1 MKMEDSRFL
10 DPSPPNKSK
19 SVNLFSFLFLL
30 ELQCQKKNTRNI
42 FQTHTESCFDLLCIS
57 YSFKFINNDD
67 FENSNNSSTEIET
80 LTSIIQS
87 HQKSFYK
94 TAETIQNED
103 SLSSTDS
110 SVLSSALSSVSLS
123 KKSYAT
129 IENLKYQKIQDIRPT
144 HDISCDDDDMEPEAN
159 IDNLK
164 NSTGFCEN
172 PVVSIVD
179 GEDSVNRV
187 EQQQPQQ
194 QKVLKKRGRK
204 PKSQAAT
211 TKNDDKSSVTSTVVR
226 GNRRYI
232 GVKKNGFIQETG
244 FPHHAQGEDLPEQ
257 YYDFY
262 ATNSPVNYN
271 FNNTFSSNEDDEDID
286 FDDDDLLND
295 QDDENDD
302 ENTSD
307 DNYSDIEKI
316 NRKKQTKAKNSTKKL
331 KKRRKCKRT
340 VDFIETIL
348 NEDPTTSKQLKNP
361 NVAETYLIDRYKYA
375 VRHIKQ
381 GLSVEEACNK
391 YRISKGALLKCLSGG
406 TAPRGKKT
414 RLNENEENS
423 IVEWLIA
430 NQNLKY
436 NDAIHLVFQ
445 EVVNIF
451 EKGNRPNPFHNGKPS
466 MDWWYDF
473 LSRHPQIMASKPEWL
488 RRGKVN
494 DQYILDVQSGK
505 LRCTKFRRAL
515 LSAIQYIR
523 SLNDANA
530 CSANDASSKPMQGH
544 SNGSPQTS
552 SNTRL
557 KGQLNKR
564 LSKSKKPGSKNKRT
578 ALVNTAQ
585 IQPTDVPT
593 MDESRHDER
602 LNTIMY
608 ENGQCNDYNNGSFHN
623 EQHDMEYDQA
633 EPDEENN
640 FIKTILSNKTT
651 ASNPLMQLNT
661 NDLDTKRLV
670 VKVKFSN
677 QHLLVADDD
686 DEDDDD
692 DIDKLK
698 DSIDPSA
705 FLP

>member
-1 MKMEDSRFL
+1 
-10 DPSPPNKSK
+10 
-19 SVNLFSFLFLL
+19 
-30 ELQCQKKNTRNI
+30 
-42 FQTHTESCFDLLCIS
+42 LLCIS
-57 YSFKFINNDD
+57 YSFKFINNEDPYD
-67 FENSNNSSTEIET
+67 NDQSNEIET
-80 LTSIIQS
+80 LTSIMQS
-87 HQKSFYK
+87 HQKALYK
-94 TAETIQNED
+94 TMPQINVENED
-103 SLSSTDS
+103 SQSTNGSSAPSSAFSSTSLTKQCLYDATVRRTVDNS
-110 SVLSSALSSVSLS
+110 PFDDIEHVDTLKSLS
-123 KKSYAT
+123 VMC
-129 IENLKYQKIQDIRPT
+129 N
-144 HDISCDDDDMEPEAN
+144 
-159 IDNLK
+159 
-164 NSTGFCEN
+164 N

-179 GEDSVNRV
+179 EDSLNHV
-187 EQQQPQQ
+187 QQRPQQ
-194 QKVLKKRGRK
+194 QKILKKRGRK
-204 PKSQAAT
+204 RKSQT
-211 TKNDDKSSVTSTVVR
+211 VSTKPDAKSVTTTVVR
-226 GNRRYI
+226 GNKRYI
-232 GVKKNGFIQETG
+232 GVRKCGLDTG
-244 FPHHAQGEDLPEQ
+244 SSGVFVAQQHMPVIDDLQQQQ
-257 YYDFY
+257 YCDYY
-262 ATNSPVNYN
+262 GTTATSTTTANSPISN
-271 FNNTFSSNEDDEDID
+271 FHFSNTLTSNEDEEEPDYVDDNDVDLDRLHLNHEDHVN
-286 FDDDDLLND
+286 DDDDD
-295 QDDENDD
+295 DDDDDEDD
-302 ENTSD
+302 DDDNTSD

-316 NRKKQTKAKNSTKKL
+316 NRKKQKKAKHTTTTTTTMTNKKQI
-331 KKRRKCKRT
+331 KKRRKNKQHT
-340 VDFIETIL
+340 DDFIETIL
-348 NEDPTTSKQLKNP
+348 NEDPMTSKQLKSGS

-523 SLNDANA
+523 SLNDANSYTA
-530 CSANDASSKPMQGH
+530 STSSSNSNETAKAHTATSQSAMTLAKSSQMSHNKRICKTTKKMSSKTKKKKKNLAISGPREHDIVNVKRMHDPSGFE
-544 SNGSPQTS
+544 
-552 SNTRL
+552 
-557 KGQLNKR
+557 LN
-564 LSKSKKPGSKNKRT
+564 
-578 ALVNTAQ
+578 
-585 IQPTDVPT
+585 
-593 MDESRHDER
+593 HDCVDLNNNNNHFKTER
-602 LNTIMY
+602 
-608 ENGQCNDYNNGSFHN
+608 Q
-623 EQHDMEYDQA
+623 QDMENDHEVEQ
-633 EPDEENN
+633 EEENN

-651 ASNPLMQLNT
+651 VSNPLVQLNT

-677 QHLLVADDD
+677 QHLLVTDDD
-686 DEDDDD
+686 DDDDDD